1 MYLFTGVKYIQTLLG
16 PLPTDRV
23 EETLQAFT
31 ARRRRERKNK
41 PKKPEENQPSI
52 TDFLKVVKTEKNV
65 AVTTLIDADSTT
77 VENTE
82 IKTEELLMKEESLK
96 TEYPLK
102 EEYIIKEEYLKD
114 EIKDEEPDIAL
125 VKNSPSPPVQTRSKS
140 PEQMAVNLSCHAS
153 GPTQM
158 KLPPAPS
165 RVHFYDDPRNI
176 LRPPVIPPQ
185 LHPLPR
191 RSALVGNMDSNYG
204 PLNYTSSLQ
213 SNIAAIDVTHAH
225 VEEGNMTHD
234 ANKEVEESLLEQ
246 NESKSEIGETIS
258 EASESKHDNES
269 IASSA
274 NEERINFLVAEVEK
288 LKCIVEAYEK
298 KSTVDSAKEHK
309 EQDDRVEQ
317 LNAKLNKLQEEI
329 KEKDKRHK
337 EAEKE
342 FATVFERGFNMGK
355 KQIKR
360 QVRKISKKKTFHKYP
375 KLRTSKVPTS
385 TVSVNPENYVPDKTG
400 SDVPITLHSVEITTG
415 NDDHSYDVN
424 SSAQDNNTDKV
435 NSSSP
440 KPETSSLANI
450 PDNTENNH
458 TLQNSNNNGVQD
470 LTVAQQYSNTMQC
483 YVPVQSTNGQQTNGA
498 QHYIWYQDPQTGN
511 GQYYSI
517 ENSAAALAYHGPDG
531 NIYKFHGGSGET
543 AETTD
548 SVNTASKPELS
559 GIPANYTCVQAVDD
573 SSLATMPTQDMHNL
587 PTQKVGTS
595 QTQDIYGDD
604 ELQKTSLEVEKRS
617 DEIDGN
623 LPASFREKLASPQSY
638 FLGLSPK
645 SSGDDVFAQEISGN
659 SITKDGAAQKL
670 LQRKKFT
677 SVELNSQIEKAMND
691 EASSFSFGLLEGDD
705 IEDGIFSNNHDDDNT
720 MKEDPQ
726 KGDSDVSENLGE
738 EVMEISLDEDKESKK
753 EDVLEDPL
761 NKSSETPF
769 EGLPANVPVVKLA
782 DVSTATDTDRS
793 SPALD
798 ETATNL
804 LQVGVKSKKTLNSV
818 GFKLQTQ
825 PSKNAKRESGYLS
838 AGSESDEGSPV
849 VVSRKKKRQ
858 TLKIDDEETSDSEHK
873 SKKQRTDEANE
884 NGTMMNS
891 ASENKGRT
899 KNKGKPL
906 QVAITKKASND
917 TKATT
922 KKRGVEEEPLIRK
935 KDQKEEEKEESND
948 DIDRES
954 VSSSNSASDGESEKE
969 KSEKADLFFPGLS
982 KILKK
987 NGSFP
992 KYDSSKKTAERYE
1005 ATEMNK
1011 TVYYDDFYSGK
1022 LF

>member
-16 PLPTDRV
+16 PLPKDRV
-23 EETLQAFT
+23 EETLEAFK

-52 TDFLKVVKTEKNV
+52 TDFLKVVKTEKTV
-65 AVTTLIDADSTT
+65 ADTTLIDADSTT

-82 IKTEELLMKEESLK
+82 IKTEELMIKEELMK

-102 EEYIIKEEYLKD
+102 EENNIKEESVKE
-114 EIKDEEPDIAL
+114 EIKDEEPDITL

-153 GPTQM
+153 GPAQM

-165 RVHFYDDPRNI
+165 RMHFYDDPRNI
-176 LRPPVIPPQ
+176 LRPSVIPPQ

-191 RSALVGNMDSNYG
+191 RSALVGNMDGNYG

-213 SNIAAIDVTHAH
+213 SNIAANDVTQAH
-225 VEEGNMTHD
+225 FEEVRMTHV
-234 ANKEVEESLLEQ
+234 ANKEVGESSLEH
-246 NESKSEIGETIS
+246 NETKSEIGETIS

-274 NEERINFLVAEVEK
+274 NEERINVLVAEVEK
-288 LKCIVEAYEK
+288 LKRIVEAYEK
-298 KSTVDSAKEHK
+298 KSNEDSAKEHK

-329 KEKDKRHK
+329 KEKDNRHK

-360 QVRKISKKKTFHKYP
+360 QVRKISKKKTVHRYP
-375 KLRTSKVPTS
+375 KVKTSKVPTS
-385 TVSVNPENYVPDKTG
+385 TVSVNPENNLPAKSG
-400 SDVPITLHSVEITTG
+400 SDVPITLHSVEITKG
-415 NDDHSYDVN
+415 NDDHCYEAN
-424 SSAQDNNTDKV
+424 SSAQDSNTEKL

-440 KPETSSLANI
+440 KPETSSLAII
-450 PDNTENNH
+450 PDNTSAENNH
-458 TLQNSNNNGVQD
+458 TLQNSKDMEVDASNSD
-470 LTVAQQYSNTMQC
+470 LSVAQQYSNTMQC
-483 YVPVQSTNGQQTNGA
+483 YVPVQSTNGQQTNGP
-498 QHYIWYQDPQTGN
+498 QHYIWYQDPQTGK

-517 ENSAAALAYHGPDG
+517 ESSAAALAYHGPDG
-531 NIYKFHGGSGET
+531 NVYQFHGGSGET

-587 PTQKVGTS
+587 PTQKVGAS

-604 ELQKTSLEVEKRS
+604 ELPKTSLEVEKRS
-617 DEIDGN
+617 EEIDAN

-645 SSGDDVFAQEISGN
+645 SSADDVFAQEISGN

-670 LQRKKFT
+670 LQRKKCT

-691 EASSFSFGLLEGDD
+691 EASSFSFGLLEGDE
-705 IEDGIFSNNHDDDNT
+705 IEDGIFDNNDDDDNT
-720 MKEDPQ
+720 MKEDTE
-726 KGDSDVSENLGE
+726 KGDSDVNENLGE

-753 EDVLEDPL
+753 KDVLEDPL

-804 LQVGVKSKKTLNSV
+804 LQVGEKSKKTLNSV

-858 TLKIDDEETSDSEHK
+858 TFKIEDEETSDIEHK
-873 SKKQRTDEANE
+873 RKKQRTDEANE
-884 NGTMMNS
+884 NGSMMNS

-917 TKATT
+917 AKANT
-922 KKRGVEEEPLIRK
+922 KKRGFEEEPLIRK
-935 KDQKEEEKEESND
+935 KEHQEEEKTEAND
-948 DIDRES
+948 EIDNES
-954 VSSSNSASDGESEKE
+954 VNSRLSTSDSESEKRE
-969 KSEKADLFFPGLS
+969 IRKRRFVLPWPFKNFEEEW
-982 KILKK
+982 IL
-987 NGSFP
+987 P
-992 KYDSSKKTAERYE
+992 EVR
-1005 ATEMNK
+1005 
-1011 TVYYDDFYSGK
+1011 
-1022 LF
+1022 